1 VTRARLPRP
10 HEVLAASRDPRL
22 LRARAA
28 RPNDPTWRTRGRC
41 RTVDPETFFPLPTE
55 PAEPALAFCRLCDV
69 QADCLAAALN
79 AGDCEG
85 VWGAT
90 TPRERRA
97 MLVAWRNRANVAGAP
112 ASFSTA
118 TQSAPQAIQAE
129 PTK

>member
-10 HEVLAASRDPRL
+10 HEVQEASDDPRL
-22 LRARAA
+22 LRARGA
-28 RPNDPTWRTRGRC
+28 RPQDPTWRIRGRC
-41 RTVDPETFFPLPTE
+41 RAVDPETFFPLSSE
-55 PAEPALAFCRLCDV
+55 PAERALALCRGCDV

-97 MLVAWRNRANVAGAP
+97 MLVVWRNFGATVTTS
-112 ASFSTA
+112 AHSA
-118 TQSAPQAIQAE
+118 TH
-129 PTK
+129 